1 MVSVLGAWLKRLFI
15 VLLLIV
21 MLVVLVNFVV
31 SNPQLVELQLAGMQL
46 PELKASSA
54 VVVAFIIG
62 GASGLLVS
70 AVAIGRLRLANASYQ
85 RKLGRRDA
93 ELQKLRA
100 NALKGL
106 S

>member
-1 MVSVLGAWLKRLFI
+1 MVSVLGAWLKRLL
-15 VLLLIV
+15 VLSLLVIL
-21 MLVVLVNFVV
+21 LVILVNFVI
-31 SNPQLVELQLAGMQL
+31 SNPQQVDFQLAGMQL
-46 PELKASSA
+46 PELKASTA
-54 VVVAFIIG
+54 VIAAFIVG
-62 GASGLLVS
+62 GICGLLVS
-70 AVAIGRLRLANASYQ
+70 MVAIGRLRLANASFQ

>member
-1 MVSVLGAWLKRLFI
+1 MVSVLGAWLKRLS
-15 VLLLIV
+15 VLLLLIV
-21 MLVVLVNFVV
+21 LLVVLVNFVV
-31 SNPQLVELQLAGMQL
+31 SNPQLVEFQLAGLQL

-54 VVVAFIIG
+54 VIIAFIVG
-62 GASGLLVS
+62 GSAGLLVS
-70 AVAIGRLRLANASYQ
+70 MVAIGRLRLANASFQ